1 MKILTIGLAVNILAL
16 NGILLYSHFK
26 KGSDKRLLLSEI
38 NLLMEQKLVNE
49 AELYSSRFIKL
60 ADRLSELEK
69 PLPVKNVQILTSPA
83 INLR

>member
-16 NGILLYSHFK
+16 NGLLLFSHFR
-26 KGSDKRLLLSEI
+26 KGSAKRLLLSEV

-49 AELYSSRFIKL
+49 AELYSNRFIKIT
-60 ADRLSELEK
+60 DRLSELEK

-83 INLR
+83 ILLH

>member
-49 AELYSSRFIKL
+49 AELYSSRFVKI

>member
-1 MKILTIGLAVNILAL
+1 
-16 NGILLYSHFK
+16 
-26 KGSDKRLLLSEI
+26 
-38 NLLMEQKLVNE
+38 MEQKLVNE
-49 AELYSSRFIKL
+49 AELYSSRFVKI

>member
-1 MKILTIGLAVNILAL
+1 MKILTIGLAVNILAI

-49 AELYSSRFIKL
+49 AELYSSRFIKI

>member
-49 AELYSSRFIKL
+49 EELYSSRFIKI